1 MQSAYQQSSRHVRLV
16 RGVFDMPGGFNPP
29 QSVIASWPEPN
40 YIDPATRGY
49 ALIICLG
56 IFLFVALLALAA
68 RIWARFVLVR
78 QAGLD
83 DLLAVFAAIST
94 IGLTVTIALG
104 ERRVEIEDL
113 VHC

>member
-1 MQSAYQQSSRHVRLV
+1 VRLLCGIV
-16 RGVFDMPGGFNPP
+16 DMPGGFNPP
-29 QSVIASWPEPN
+29 QSVIASWPQPN
-40 YIDPATRGY
+40 YIDPVTRGY

-56 IFLFVALLALAA
+56 VFLFIALLALAA

-83 DLLAVFAAIST
+83 DLLVIFAAIPT

-104 ERRVEIEDL
+104 ECRVENEYL
-113 VHC
+113 VYC

>member
-1 MQSAYQQSSRHVRLV
+1 VRLLCGIV
-16 RGVFDMPGGFNPP
+16 DMPGGFNPP
-29 QSVIASWPEPN
+29 QSVIASWPQPN
-40 YIDPATRGY
+40 YIDPETRGY

-56 IFLFVALLALAA
+56 VFLFIALLALAA

-83 DLLAVFAAIST
+83 DLIAIFAAVPT

-104 ERRVEIEDL
+104 ECRVENEYL